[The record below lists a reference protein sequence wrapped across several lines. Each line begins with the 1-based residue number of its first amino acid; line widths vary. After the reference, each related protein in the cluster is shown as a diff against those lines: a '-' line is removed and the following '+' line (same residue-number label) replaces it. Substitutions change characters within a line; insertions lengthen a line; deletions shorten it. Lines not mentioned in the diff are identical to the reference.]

1 MQFKVKA
8 ARSGLGVL
16 NLDIDAGSIEEAKK
30 QVQQSGYSVL
40 AIHSADTFFQFP
52 NLFTPR
58 FSLSLFSQE
67 LLALM
72 DAGLPQV
79 EALETILASNEVQD
93 NSVDKERKR
102 NNKKLV
108 QGIIDQLYEG
118 KSLSKALESFP
129 KEFNPLY
136 VAMVKASEK
145 TGNIT
150 ESLSRYI
157 AYQAQ
162 IDTIRKKVISSSIY
176 PVVLILAGLLVTL
189 FLMLY
194 VVPKFS
200 QIYKDMGHNLP
211 FFSQMFM
218 SFGEFLG
225 DHKLYVW
232 IFLGTL
238 FFGVFYAAGD
248 SFVRQ
253 KVLDQ
258 FKKIPNIGNR
268 IHIYQL
274 ARFYRTFGMLLKGG
288 VPIVPA
294 LEMVSGLLQEDLKDN
309 LGKAKEAINEGKP
322 VSVSLDNFGLTT
334 PIATRLLRVGERT
347 GKLDEMA
354 DRIANIYD
362 DDMARWIDWFTKL
375 FEPLL
380 MCFIGLLIG
389 LIVVSMYFPI
399 FELAGSIQ

>member
-16 NLDIDAGSIEEAKK
+16 NLEIDASSIEEAKK
-30 QVQQSGYSVL
+30 QVLQSGYSVL
-40 AIHSADTFFQFP
+40 AIQPIGSFIKLP
-52 NLFTPR
+52 KLFTSR

-79 EALETILASNEVQD
+79 EALETILE
-93 NSVDKERKR
+93 KERR
-102 NNKKLV
+102 RTNIKLV
-108 QGIIDQLYEG
+108 RGIIDQLYEG

-129 KEFNPLY
+129 NEFNSLY

-150 ESLSRYI
+150 DSLSRYI

-162 IDTIRKKVISSSIY
+162 IDVIRKKVVSSSVY
-176 PVVLILAGLLVTL
+176 PIVLIVAGLLVTM

-218 SFGEFLG
+218 NIGEFLG
-225 DHKLYVW
+225 DNKVVVLM
-232 IFLGTL
+232 FLGAL
-238 FFGVFYAAGD
+238 FFSGFYAAGNKR
-248 SFVRQ
+248 VRQ

-274 ARFYRTFGMLLKGG
+274 ARFYRAFGMLLKGG
-288 VPIVPA
+288 VPVVPA
-294 LEMVSGLLQEDLKDN
+294 LEMVSGLLQEDLRIK
-309 LGKAKEAINEGKP
+309 LTKAKDGINEGKP
-322 VSVSLDNFGLTT
+322 VSASLDINGLTT

-354 DRIANIYD
+354 DRIANLYD